1 MIYKGKDNGRGAT
14 GNYNSAWT
22 QELHTKKEGDWVEK
36 AVRSLTMCTVLVVYC
51 LMEIGQYSLWLDKYI
66 YIYVCIYYIYIYIY
80 IYIYMYIY
88 IYIWAMG
95 VIFNKRCR
103 CL

>member
-51 LMEIGQYSLWLDKYI
+51 PCCLLTSIKPLKREAIHETGLSG
-66 YIYVCIYYIYIYIY
+66 YVVASFFPLIIFIIYIYIY
-80 IYIYMYIY
+80 IYGR
-88 IYIWAMG
+88 WA
-95 VIFNKRCR
+95 
-103 CL
+103 

>member
-14 GNYNSAWT
+14 GNYSSAWT
-22 QELHTKKEGDWVEK
+22 QELHTKKEGDWVGK

-66 YIYVCIYYIYIYIY
+66 CT
-80 IYIYMYIY
+80 
-88 IYIWAMG
+88 
-95 VIFNKRCR
+95 
-103 CL
+103 